1 MCADEL
7 GGVSAPGDLVVVDTT
22 GSALDHGVPND
33 WPDPVVLYRADRRG
47 RSLAADQLDPAKLA
61 ADRQAGARL
70 FVDVDPS
77 LVPAGR
83 LGAKRDATADV
94 GPRRLRHLGPG
105 RHPVTP
111 PAEKAIRERRLQ
123 WRIAR

>member
-1 MCADEL
+1 MCADEA

-33 WPDPVVLYRADRRG
+33 WPDPVVLYRADRRS
-47 RSLAADQLDPAKLA
+47 RSLAADQLDPATLA
-61 ADRQAGARL
+61 ADRQAGARS

-83 LGAKRDATADV
+83 LGANATPLRTSALDGCGIWALADT
-94 GPRRLRHLGPG
+94 R
-105 RHPVTP
+105 
-111 PAEKAIRERRLQ
+111 
-123 WRIAR
+123 